1 MWDSEGIVEI
11 GMTRKEIYL
20 YVKRILDFISAFIL
34 LIITLPIMILA
45 AIAIKLE
52 DPKGPILFKQNR
64 PGKDAK
70 IFKVNKF
77 RTMIVD
83 TEINGRKLSDKE
95 RLTKTGLILRRTSID
110 ELPQLLNILRGEM
123 SFIGPRPLLVK
134 YLPYYTAW
142 EMKRHDVLP
151 GISGW
156 AQVNGRNAISW
167 EQKFKLDL
175 EYVENISLIFDM
187 KIMFLTVYRIFRR
200 SDIGLNS
207 LLDLDYERKQSPS
220 F

>member
-1 MWDSEGIVEI
+1 
-11 GMTRKEIYL
+11 MTRKGIYL

-34 LIITLPIMILA
+34 LIVTLPIMILT

-52 DPKGPILFKQNR
+52 DPKGPILFRQNR

-95 RLTKTGLILRRTSID
+95 RLTKAGLILRKTSID

-134 YLPYYTAW
+134 YLPYYTAG

-175 EYVENISLIFDM
+175 EYVENISLIFDI
-187 KIMFLTVYRIFRR
+187 KIMFLTVYRIFKG

-207 LLDLDYERKQSPS
+207 LLDLDYERKQSPN